1 MREFSDQGGDLWV
14 IVGGV
19 GEEEGG
25 VPGGHAA
32 IHFERG
38 IVVEVAGTGEIGAP
52 LRKGRGLVRGPKGS
66 WLKMKRLA
74 FWRMPLL
81 RTLGLRAQGD
91 VGRRKAWQ
99 ALVMAS

>member
-1 MREFSDQGGDLWV
+1 MWV

-81 RTLGLRAQGD
+81 RMLGLQAQGGN
-91 VGRRKAWQ
+91 GRRRAWQ